1 MLINF
6 GFFLI
11 NNNYYYDFFQL
22 QDCINCKTNK
32 ILTQNN
38 SANEINHKNTLHSAE
53 KKSG

>member
-1 MLINF
+1 MI
-6 GFFLI
+6 FFH
-11 NNNYYYDFFQL
+11 YKT
-22 QDCINCKTNK
+22 DCINCKTNK